1 MTVGIAAIAESDT
14 DNPKVVVASDRLV
27 TTQQQS
33 AIEHEHPETK
43 LTKIGKDVE
52 HTHLIGVIAGSVNFG
67 EQYLGSVETAIEL
80 FIREN
85 NEEPWVSTVADIAGN
100 QYRAFVQEKIEN
112 VVLQTYGLE
121 LDDLSRQ
128 HQFKDGFLDDILS
141 EADQV
146 RQQIHQNLVL
156 LLGGVGP
163 QGAGVY
169 QITGNDVIPQNDMG
183 YTTIGSGTQPA
194 ESEFIKSEYGK
205 KEDLTTAFATVAAAN
220 YQAKKASGVGGDPD
234 MMIVDTESVHE
245 VAEDTSEA
253 LMERQ
258 EKIADKQEAIREN
271 VLEDENIDWEI
282 EV

>member
-1 MTVGIAAIAESDT
+1 MGIGAIADHDT
-14 DNPKVVVASDRLV
+14 ENPKVVIASDRLV

-43 LTKIGKDVE
+43 LSKVGMYLE
-52 HTHLIGVIAGSVNFG
+52 GTHLVAVVAGSVQFG
-67 EQYLGSVETAIEL
+67 ERYLESIESGIEA

-85 NEEPWVSTVADIAGN
+85 EEEPWVSTVAEVAGN

-112 VVLQTYGLE
+112 VVLQTYGLR

-128 HQFKDGFLDDILS
+128 HQFKDGFLDDLLA

-169 QITGNDVIPQNDMG
+169 QVTANDVIPQNDMG
-183 YTTIGSGTQPA
+183 YATIGSGTQPA

-205 KEDLTTAFATVAAAN
+205 TDGLTKAFATVAAAN
-220 YQAKKASGVGGDPD
+220 HQAKKASGVGGEPD
-234 MMIVDTESVHE
+234 IMVVDTNGVHE
-245 VAEDTSEA
+245 VDEETSKA

-258 EKIADKQEAIREN
+258 NKIAKEQEKKRGKI
-271 VLEDENIDWEI
+271 LEEEDINWDTG
-282 EV
+282 V